1 MSAAA
6 CPKNFTSLS
15 PGPKLVSSS
24 PHTMTP
30 PTRRGRVE
38 LVPGP
43 ALAAPAPDESRLVGS
58 NGDFAVAALG
68 SYVILVWTKRIG
80 EQGVVWAHRAFADQR
95 RAHPNDK
102 VSFLTV
108 VQADCELSTPPEVR
122 KALAELLSTY
132 KDNLA
137 GAAIAFEGEGF
148 RMTMVRSV
156 ITAINMMTRTRFPN
170 SVFSNTTEAID
181 WLHERSTSSD
191 SAIHVHHLI
200 ATLKR
205 IHLF

>member
-1 MSAAA
+1 MGSISQTVTQ
-6 CPKNFTSLS
+6 FTPRS
-15 PGPKLVSSS
+15 PVEPA
-24 PHTMTP
+24 PRP
-30 PTRRGRVE
+30 P
-38 LVPGP
+38 
-43 ALAAPAPDESRLVGS
+43 LAAPAPDESRLVGT
-58 NGDFAVAALG
+58 NADFAVAALG
-68 SYVILVWTKRIG
+68 SYVILVWRKRIAD
-80 EQGVVWAHRAFADQR
+80 QGVVWAHRAFADQR

-102 VSFLTV
+102 ISFLTV

-122 KALAELLSTY
+122 KGLAELLSTY

-148 RMTMVRSV
+148 RMTMVRSI

-191 SAIHVHHLI
+191 SAIRVHHLI
-200 ATLKR
+200 TTLKR
-205 IHLF
+205 IRHF